1 MNISIFNQ
9 RADIAMTFSITRSA
23 IYITLFSALTGLSAV
38 ANADQLEDIHKAGV
52 IKIAVFDS
60 NPPFGFID
68 KKSKQL
74 QGYDIDIANAIGE
87 SLGVKVE
94 LQPTNPA
101 NRIPLLSSKKVDVI
115 AANFTITDE
124 RAKAV
129 DFSVPYFATGQ
140 KFIAKK
146 GLLKTP
152 EDLKNLR
159 IGADKGT
166 VQEITLRDNYPSVS
180 VISYDD
186 TPVAFTALRNGNVQ
200 AITQDDAKLVGL
212 LANLPESLR
221 AEFEISP
228 FSITKEFQG
237 VGITKG
243 ESRLV
248 EAVNTTLINLENDG
262 RALEIYNRW
271 FGPQTRSAVPR
282 GDFKIEA
289 VKP

>member
-1 MNISIFNQ
+1 MKLSLKSGVLSL
-9 RADIAMTFSITRSA
+9 ALLTGV
-23 IYITLFSALTGLSAV
+23 SAL
-38 ANADQLEDIHKAGV
+38 ANIAHADKLDDIQKAGV

-60 NPPFGFID
+60 NPPFGFVD
-68 KKSKQL
+68 KKTKQL
-74 QGYDIDIANAIGE
+74 AGYDIDVANAIGK
-87 SLGVKVE
+87 SIGVKVE

-101 NRIPLLSSKKVDVI
+101 NRIPLLSSNKVDLI

-146 GLLKTP
+146 GLLTKP
-152 EDLKNLR
+152 EDLANLR

-166 VQEITLRDNYPSVS
+166 VQEITLRDNYPTAK

-212 LANLPESLR
+212 LANLPE
-221 AEFEISP
+221 AIKADFEISP
-228 FSITKEFQG
+228 FSITQEYQG
-237 VGITKG
+237 VGIPKG
-243 ESRLV
+243 ETRLV
-248 EAVNTTLINLENDG
+248 EAVDKALLDLESSG
-262 RALEIYNRW
+262 QALEIYNRW
-271 FGPQTRSAVPR
+271 FGPETNSAVPR
-282 GDFKIEA
+282 GDFKIA
-289 VKP
+289 KATN